1 MNRTSK
7 KIISVILAFSLLIG
21 CAVNGYAA
29 DTAMSDNSKIIA
41 ATNAING
48 ILDGAFAVFGAM
60 FPKGDMPT
68 VNEYY
73 ESESKNFYEG
83 TENLLDSPA
92 DGAKWSLGFAKESIV
107 PEKLADGSKE
117 YYTGGYF
124 TQKVSS
130 VYDDQ
135 TIHAIALTDGSGR
148 GTAIF
153 ATIDGIGVGNA
164 DIRKIRAQAEKKLA
178 ENGIES
184 DIIAININSTHCHTV
199 IDTQGFSLALIPKAI
214 NNLFSWLPFIEP
226 VRSIDEEFLEIMIDG
241 ASNAIVN
248 AYKNMES
255 GSLYY
260 FETAGIG
267 KNEEKGVYADDEYG
281 YLTNKRYDTEGFQH
295 KFACFKFVPDN
306 EVSTETVFSNLG
318 AHPTTIN
325 RATDKLSSD
334 FPCYIE
340 KKLNE
345 SGMNFMFIQGAQSP
359 ISVVKSGVETESV
372 ISEVEAEIAAD
383 PTVSDYRAAKSLG
396 YEFARLIIE
405 AQDSAKPVAP
415 LLNIKMSECTVP
427 LDRGLLQ
434 LGAASRLLGFTT
446 VKDKESPSNYSIIT
460 EVGYIE
466 IGTDIVMLTV
476 PGELIPQLVYGN
488 VVTAEDA
495 YLGTDWELDCTAD
508 LINGDKTVLVMG
520 LCNDAIGY
528 IIPDNDYAPFI
539 ADSLWS
545 LEIGDRKIGEELFG
559 EYHRHYEETL
569 SAGSKAASSVMT
581 ALNELVK
588 SIG

>member
-1 MNRTSK
+1 MNRLSK
-7 KIISVILAFSLLIG
+7 KIISIILAFSLIIG
-21 CAVNGYAA
+21 CSASAYAA
-29 DTAMSDNSKIIA
+29 DTTKSDNSKIIA

-68 VNEYY
+68 VDEYY
-73 ESESKNFYEG
+73 EAESKNFYEG

-107 PEKLADGSKE
+107 PENLADGSKE

-135 TIHAIALTDGSGR
+135 TVHAIALADGSER

-153 ATIDGIGVGNA
+153 ASIDGIGVGNA
-164 DIRKIRAQAEKKLA
+164 DIREIRALA
-178 ENGIES
+178 ERKLKESGIES

-199 IDTQGFSLALIPKAI
+199 IDTQGFSLALIPKAL
-214 NNLFSWLPFIEP
+214 NNLFSWLPFIDP
-226 VRSIDEEFLEIMIDG
+226 VRSIDEEFLDIMIDG
-241 ASNAIVN
+241 ASDAIVN

-267 KNEEKGVYADDEYG
+267 KNEETGVYAEDKYG

-306 EVSTETVFSNLG
+306 ESSTETVFSNLG
-318 AHPTTIN
+318 AHPTTID

-340 KKLNE
+340 KKINE

-359 ISVVKSGVETESV
+359 ISVRKSGVETESV
-372 ISEVEAEIAAD
+372 IKEVEAEIAAD
-383 PTVSDYRAAKSLG
+383 STVSDYRAAKSLG

-415 LLNIKMSECTVP
+415 LLNVKMAECTVP

-434 LGAASRLLGFTT
+434 LGASSQLLGFTT
-446 VKDKESPSNYSIIT
+446 VKDKESPSNFSIIT

-495 YLGTDWELDCTAD
+495 YLGTDWNIQCTEA
-508 LINGDKTVLVMG
+508 LIDADKTVLVMG

-539 ADSLWS
+539 ADSLWA
-545 LEIGDRKIGEELFG
+545 LEIGDRKIGEEIFG

-569 SAGSKAASSVMT
+569 STGSKAASSVMT

-588 SIG
+588 SAA

>member
-1 MNRTSK
+1 MK
-7 KIISVILAFSLLIG
+7 KIVSFILAFSLILG
-21 CAVNGYAA
+21 CSLSAFAA
-29 DTAMSDNSKIIA
+29 NNVQADNSKIIA
-41 ATNAING
+41 ATNAINS

-60 FPKGDMPT
+60 FPKGNMPT
-68 VNEYY
+68 VDEYS
-73 ESESKNFYEG
+73 EAESKSFYEG
-83 TENLLDSPA
+83 TKNQLDSPA
-92 DGAKWSLGFAKESIV
+92 EGAKWSLGFAKESIV
-107 PEKLADGSKE
+107 PENLADGTKK

-124 TQKVSS
+124 TQKISS

-135 TIHAIALTDGSGR
+135 TVHAIALTDGSGR
-148 GTAIF
+148 GTAVF

-164 DIRKIRAQAEKKLA
+164 DIREIRSEAEKKLK
-178 ENGIES
+178 ESGIES

-199 IDTQGFSLALIPKAI
+199 IDTQGFSLELIPKAL
-214 NNLFSWLPFIEP
+214 NNLFSWLPFIKP
-226 VRSIDEEFLEIMIDG
+226 TRSIDGEFLETMIDG
-241 ASNAIVN
+241 ASDAIVS

-255 GSLYY
+255 GNLYY

-267 KNEEKGVYADDEYG
+267 KNEETGVYADDEYG

-306 EVSTETVFSNLG
+306 ENSTETVFSNLG
-318 AHPTTIN
+318 AHPTTID
-325 RATDKLSSD
+325 RATDKLSAD

-340 KKLNE
+340 KKMNE
-345 SGMNFMFIQGAQSP
+345 NGMNFMFIQGAQSP
-359 ISVVKSGVETESV
+359 ISVRKNGVETESV
-372 ISEVEAEIAAD
+372 VNEVEAEIAAD

-405 AQDSAKPVAP
+405 AQGSAKPVLP
-415 LLNIKMSECTVP
+415 LLNVKMAECKVP

-434 LGAASRLLGFTT
+434 LGAASRLLGVTT
-446 VKDKESPSNYSIIT
+446 VKDKESPSKFSIIT

-466 IGTDIVMLTV
+466 IGEDIVMLTV

-495 YLGTDWELDCTAD
+495 YLGTDWEIDCTAD
-508 LINGDKTVLVMG
+508 LIDKNKTVLVMG

-539 ADSLWS
+539 ADSLWA
-545 LEIGDRKIGEELFG
+545 LEIGERRIGEEIFG

-569 SAGSKAASSVMT
+569 STGSKAASSVMT

-588 SIG
+588 SVV